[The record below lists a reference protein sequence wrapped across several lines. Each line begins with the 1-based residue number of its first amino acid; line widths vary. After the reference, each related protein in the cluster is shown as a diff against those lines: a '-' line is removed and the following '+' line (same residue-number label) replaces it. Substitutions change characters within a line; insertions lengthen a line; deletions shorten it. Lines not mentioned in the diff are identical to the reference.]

1 MKVICLW
8 FAFVIFRILF
18 SPVVLPITLF
28 IYLTGFGDVKF
39 DSFAK
44 FLEHYG
50 NK

>member
-8 FAFVIFRILF
+8 FVFVIFRILF
-18 SPVVLPITLF
+18 SPILLSMTLF
-28 IYLTGFGDVKF
+28 IYLTGFGDVKI

-44 FLEHYG
+44 FLEHYS